1 MPNKKQLHEYK
12 NFRGA
17 IHRVLQQVHPGTRIT
32 LEAVNEINLILHKVG
47 QKLTHDADL
56 MAKNSHRQT
65 VNSRDIQAAVRL
77 NLSSEVG
84 KHAIAAGT
92 KAVTKYYASTGG
104 RRVPNGA
111 SYNVVDRVPKATR
124 AGLQFQVARSESIIR
139 TEQRSDRV
147 SDSAPVY
154 LTAVLE
160 YLCAEFLELAGHT
173 AKEMHRNTITTRHLS
188 LAILQD
194 DELVQIINDHHI
206 LLSGGVIPFVYKK
219 IVRPPKKS

>member
-17 IHRVLQQVHPGTRIT
+17 IHRVLQQVHQGTRIT

-56 MAKNSHRQT
+56 LVKNSHRQT
-65 VNSRDIQAAVRL
+65 VSARDIQSAVRL
-77 NLSSEVG
+77 NLRPAIA
-84 KHAIAAGT
+84 KHAISEGT
-92 KAVTKYYASTGG
+92 KAITKYSTSTGG
-104 RRVPNGA
+104 
-111 SYNVVDRVPKATR
+111 NVVNRVPKSAR
-124 AGLQFQVARSESIIR
+124 AGLQFQVARGESIIR
-139 TEQRSDRV
+139 TEQRGDRV

-160 YLCAEFLELAGHT
+160 YLCAEFLDLAGNA
-173 AKEMHRNTITTRHLS
+173 AKDKNRNTITTRHLS

-194 DELVQIINDHHI
+194 EELKQIIDDHHI
-206 LLSGGVIPFVYKK
+206 LLSGGVIPFN
-219 IVRPPKKS
+219 RPPKKS